1 MATKNYIWLNGDIIN
16 GETPI
21 LTVKNRSFQ
30 YGDGVFETIHAFG
43 TQGRNLQLHVARL
56 KRNMDLLKIEI
67 PSYLDENMISR
78 EITRLL
84 NKNRLFGSVRVRV
97 TVFRNNGG
105 YYIPEDNSMG
115 MVIETTPIET
125 KMYELNPKGY
135 IIDIY
140 DEIRKPLTPLS
151 SIKSCN
157 SLLYILA
164 GIYKIDHQ
172 LSDCLLL
179 NEQERIAEAIS
190 SNVFFVKEDNLFTPS
205 VAEGCIPGVMR
216 EVVIKVAPGIGLKVS
231 NNVAISPQKLFDF
244 DEVFLTNAIT
254 GIRWVIAF
262 RNQRYFSKISRLLTD
277 AINRFTFPDQFKE
290 GFSG

>member
-1 MATKNYIWLNGDIIN
+1 MATKNYIWFNGDIVN

-135 IIDIY
+135 IIDIF

-190 SNVFFVKEDNLFTPS
+190 SNVFFVKGDNLFTPS

>member
-1 MATKNYIWLNGDIIN
+1 MATKNYIWLNGDIVN

-105 YYIPEDNSMG
+105 YYTPEDNSMG

-135 IIDIY
+135 IIDIF

-190 SNVFFVKEDNLFTPS
+190 SNVFFVKGDNLFTPS